1 MYGKDEHK
9 RHGIKGKESHF
20 LDMINSVNSDGLEDL
35 TWPGSFS
42 SPASK
47 EKETKGKEEVKSDTT
62 QTQRPKTQT
71 QDVPASSPSN
81 PTARYKDK
89 TGKRTAKVKN
99 VQPKSEVEINDEWDG
114 FKQDLTG
121 YKSRDKIVKRYG
133 IYLPERVYNTY
144 HTFFGRDTS
153 AAISVDLQRFM
164 NRNIER
170 MKAELSQRSDLL

>member
-1 MYGKDEHK
+1 MHGKDEHK

-42 SPASK
+42 SPAGK
-47 EKETKGKEEVKSDTT
+47 EKEAKGKEEVKSDTT
-62 QTQRPKTQT
+62 QTQQQKTHT
-71 QDVPASSPSN
+71 QEAPAFSSPN
-81 PTARYKDK
+81 PPVHSKDK
-89 TGKRTAKVKN
+89 ASKRTVKVKN
-99 VQPKSEVEINDEWDG
+99 VQPKSEVVINDEWDG

-121 YKSRDKIVKRYG
+121 YKNREKIVKRYG